1 MALLTKIGHWPPEI
15 RRFEKQL
22 GRLAPGADPVPGC
35 MKVTFLGTRG
45 NIPIRSPQHR
55 WHSAMLLSTRKGRV
69 LIDCG
74 EDWLGRVGVLGP
86 TAILVTHGHP
96 DHAGG
101 LKQGATCPVYA
112 TAATWRIMDSWPIG
126 VRCQL
131 PLERPVMIAGFVIEA
146 WPVLHSLNAPAVG
159 FKIST
164 RDGCVFYV
172 PDVAALEHLE
182 RTLRNVDLYVGDGAV
197 LVRSL
202 VRRRGRVLIGHA
214 SVATQLD
221 WCRAGGVPRA
231 IFTHCGSAIV
241 RSAPGRVEEIVESL
255 GRVRGLEAA
264 LAYDGLTIS
273 LSHSHLR

>member
-1 MALLTKIGHWPPEI
+1 
-15 RRFEKQL
+15 
-22 GRLAPGADPVPGC
+22 
-35 MKVTFLGTRG
+35 
-45 NIPIRSPQHR
+45 
-55 WHSAMLLSTRKGRV
+55 MLLSTRKGRV
-69 LIDCG
+69 RIDCG
-74 EDWLGRVGVLGP
+74 EDWLGRVGDLRP

-101 LKQGATCPVYA
+101 LKQGAACPVYA

-146 WPVLHSLNAPAVG
+146 RPVLHSLNAPTVG

-164 RDGCVFYV
+164 RDACLFYV

-182 RTLRNVDLYVGDGAV
+182 RTLRDVDLSVGDGAV

-202 VRRRGRVLIGHA
+202 VRRRGPVLIGHA

-241 RSAPGRVEEIVESL
+241 RSAAGRVDEIVQSL
-255 GRVRGLEAA
+255 GRVRGVEAT
-264 LAYDGLTIS
+264 LGYDGLTIR
-273 LSHSHLR
+273 LRDPHLR